1 MERIAN
7 PVSGRVDEEAPR
19 ETTTR
24 MLLCRYALAIVIP
37 VFITV
42 SVVGRDQPGWWW
54 PLPFVMLV
62 VLPLSAG
69 ANGSWWGMPSWSAW
83 HTGMLVQSMVLL
95 LALSATV
102 VWGESLVLVIVAAVS
117 VGVVLGV
124 AAAQVWRT
132 LQPRP

>member
-7 PVSGRVDEEAPR
+7 PVSGCVGEDAPR
-19 ETTTR
+19 TTTTR

-42 SVVGRDQPGWWW
+42 SVVGREQPGWWW
-54 PLPFVMLV
+54 PLPLFMLV

-69 ANGSWWGMPSWSAW
+69 ANGSWWRMPEWSAW
-83 HTGMLVQSMVLL
+83 HTAMLVQ
-95 LALSATV
+95 
-102 VWGESLVLVIVAAVS
+102 SLVLVIALGATVAWDEPLVLVSVAAVS
-117 VGVVLGV
+117 VGVVLSV
-124 AAAQVWRT
+124 AAAQVSRS